1 MNKLKKLMIALLCA
15 ILAVL
20 IAVAI
25 VVFAAGTD
33 YGLPIILGALAVGII
48 TELIYERL

>member
-15 ILAVL
+15 LLFVSVAI
-20 IAVAI
+20 AI
-25 VVFAAGTD
+25 VVIAAGTE
-33 YGLPIILGALAVGII
+33 YGLPIILGALAAGII